1 MNWFAHISLVSR
13 WLYRIGKIRLFQSS
27 QAIEIKSFQPSCAI
41 TLGKEGSRNGF
52 DLATAHENTGLSI
65 ANLRLDNQQFF
76 WCFVGI
82 LLQHWG
88 AECIRNDSNATS
100 FLFFSTSPPKNLFSL
115 GYRLAQ
121 SHHYGWRK
129 EFVEVTT
136 LCCLFSNRLTTSLLA
151 AVAPGQNREPLCTG
165 TH

>member
-1 MNWFAHISLVSR
+1 V
-13 WLYRIGKIRLFQSS
+13 
-27 QAIEIKSFQPSCAI
+27 
-41 TLGKEGSRNGF
+41 
-52 DLATAHENTGLSI
+52 
-65 ANLRLDNQQFF
+65 LDNQQFF

-100 FLFFSTSPPKNLFSL
+100 LPAFQLRLKPFFSL

-121 SHHYGWRK
+121 SHYRLAE

-136 LCCLFSNRLTTSLLA
+136 LCCLFSNRPSLLA
-151 AVAPGQNREPLCTG
+151 AFLLRLVKTETSLPEHSLAATLR
-165 TH
+165 